1 MSAIITK
8 YLGQLKGIEV
18 GRGIHNNFHLNA
30 INVDSPYGHEFDV
43 EQTRYGSPVPAVVD
57 IVADATTIP
66 LEDSSSDY
74 VFSSHVFE
82 HLVNPIAAL
91 KEWYRLVRNEGYIA
105 IIIPLRHVCD
115 AGRPITSLDEM
126 KKLYINPQPQ
136 CSVCSHV
143 TVWDM
148 QSLKGLVLYG
158 NTENL
163 WNLTEVE
170 CQEKDDQVG
179 NGFLLILKVNK

>member
-1 MSAIITK
+1 MSQIITK

-30 INVDSPYGHEFDV
+30 INVDSPHGHEFDA

-57 IVADATTIP
+57 IVADATNIP
-66 LEDSSSDY
+66 LDDSSQDY

-91 KEWYRLVRNEGYIA
+91 KEWYRLVRKDGYIA

-115 AGRPITSLDEM
+115 AGRPLTTLDEM
-126 KKLYINPQPQ
+126 RKLYDNPQPQ

-143 TVWDM
+143 TVWDLR
-148 QSLKGLVLYG
+148 SLKELVQYG
-158 NTENL
+158 NTAGH
-163 WNLTEVE
+163 WNLSDVE
-170 CQEKDDQVG
+170 SQEKDDQVG
-179 NGFLLILKVNK
+179 NGFLLIVKVNK